1 MTSEKEVR
9 RVGNIYGFEVL
20 EANDGITIQQTTD
33 LDDEM
38 QAIYIDWETLPLLIK
53 MLQKAQSL
61 NYDRS
66 ITT

>member
-20 EANDGITIQQTTD
+20 EANDGVTIQQTTD

-53 MLQKAQSL
+53 MLQRAQSL